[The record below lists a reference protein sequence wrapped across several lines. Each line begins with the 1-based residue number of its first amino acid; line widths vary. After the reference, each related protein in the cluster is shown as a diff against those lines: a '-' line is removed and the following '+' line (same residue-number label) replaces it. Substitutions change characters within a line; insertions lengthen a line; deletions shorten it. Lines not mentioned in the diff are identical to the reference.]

1 MAQSKASEQNKVV
14 GIDSNLEEDPKTMSN
29 HTSAARN
36 TKKSAN
42 NSRGSRRMHSTHSRP
57 ERNVTQ
63 ETQMIGQ
70 PSASDDKD
78 ELQALDTTDDVTGEV
93 KAKNS
98 QSLKIKVALSDD
110 EVVESE
116 KVIVQE
122 HSIFVDGTKLS
133 ERREIE
139 NVQDGKSTIRHTRRI
154 DDRQYTVV
162 EKRERGQIRSSNI
175 DTLMTPEEFSAFQS
189 KWRIMWH
196 PDMSEDQ
203 ILDLVHE
210 EGLTTDTETNTEVRD
225 VPGTEQ
231 TTLEKS
237 RLEPE
242 HGKEEK
248 RKRFWWC
255 CC

>member
-1 MAQSKASEQNKVV
+1 MAQSKASEQNKDEVKPVV
-14 GIDSNLEEDPKTMSN
+14 GTDSSLTEDPKTMSN

-63 ETQMIGQ
+63 ETQMIG
-70 PSASDDKD
+70 ASDDKD
-78 ELQALDTTDDVTGEV
+78 ELQALDTTDDLTGEV
-93 KAKNS
+93 KARNS

-122 HSIFVDGTKLS
+122 HTIFVDGTKLS

-162 EKRERGQIRSSNI
+162 AKRERGRITSSDF

-210 EGLTTDTETNTEVRD
+210 EGLTTDTETSTEVKN

-231 TTLEKS
+231 TTHEKS

-242 HGKEEK
+242 HGEK
-248 RKRFWWC
+248 RKRFRWC

>member
-1 MAQSKASEQNKVV
+1 
-14 GIDSNLEEDPKTMSN
+14 
-29 HTSAARN
+29 
-36 TKKSAN
+36 
-42 NSRGSRRMHSTHSRP
+42 
-57 ERNVTQ
+57 
-63 ETQMIGQ
+63 MIGQ

-78 ELQALDTTDDVTGEV
+78 ELQALDITDDVTGEV

-122 HSIFVDGTKLS
+122 HTMFVDGTKLS

-154 DDRQYTVV
+154 DDREYTVV
-162 EKRERGQIRSSNI
+162 EKRERGQITSSHF
-175 DTLMTPEEFSAFQS
+175 DTLMMTPEEFSAFQS
-189 KWRIMWH
+189 KWRMMWH
-196 PDMSEDQ
+196 PEMSEDQ

-210 EGLTTDTETNTEVRD
+210 EGLTPDTETNTEVKD
-225 VPGTEQ
+225 VPETEQ
-231 TTLEKS
+231 TTHEKS

>member
-1 MAQSKASEQNKVV
+1 M
-14 GIDSNLEEDPKTMSN
+14 
-29 HTSAARN
+29 
-36 TKKSAN
+36 
-42 NSRGSRRMHSTHSRP
+42 
-57 ERNVTQ
+57 
-63 ETQMIGQ
+63 
-70 PSASDDKD
+70 
-78 ELQALDTTDDVTGEV
+78 
-93 KAKNS
+93 
-98 QSLKIKVALSDD
+98 
-110 EVVESE
+110 
-116 KVIVQE
+116 
-122 HSIFVDGTKLS
+122 FVDGTKLS

-196 PDMSEDQ
+196 PEMSEDQ
-203 ILDLVHE
+203 ILDLIHE